1 MTKAAALYT
10 FFSQFG
16 LNVWPEN
23 SVPTGDDAPNFPYLT
38 YEVTTS
44 ADLDKVLVSASLWY
58 RETAWTRINAKA
70 DQISAAIGGA
80 YALECDDGGMIIRRG
95 TPFAQ
100 SMDDP
105 NDNLIKRKLLNIEIT
120 FCTPY

>member
-1 MTKAAALYT
+1 MTKAATLYM
-10 FFSQFG
+10 FFTQFG
-16 LNVWPEN
+16 LNVWPEI
-23 SVPTGDDAPNFPYLT
+23 SVPTGDDAPDFPYLT

-58 RETAWTRINAKA
+58 RETTWTRINAKA
-70 DQISAAIGGA
+70 DVISSTVGGA
-80 YALECDDGGMIIRRG
+80 YALDCDDGGMIIRRG

-105 NDNLIKRKLLNIEIT
+105 NDNLIKRKVLSFEIT